1 MLATETP
8 EQTLERKRI
17 DALRMRESRGRL
29 ETNIEGKA
37 AIKAG
42 NIQRAARRAQL
53 RDNLDPRTRSTYDV
67 SQSLYNHAYIQ
78 QRKATETVQEKETRM
93 ARQAANTDRYRTKKR
108 AEDPKFREQ
117 DRAYRNDFKER
128 KRAADPDFDEKER
141 LKGKPETRRSSRI
154 AKQRT
159 RTTKRENAADP
170 DWDEKEKFKKKTG
183 EVKKKKKQQLLMQGG
198 QQTLDSFVSSN
209 NATHDNKPSPL
220 ADVGNGRRPG
230 LWYWNRKASRPS
242 TTRRSTS
249 RTTRPDDF

>member
-67 SQSLYNHAYIQ
+67 SQSLYNHAYIE

-93 ARQAANTDRYRTKKR
+93 ARQAANTDRYRTKIK
-108 AEDPKFREQ
+108 
-117 DRAYRNDFKER
+117 
-128 KRAADPDFDEKER
+128 
-141 LKGKPETRRSSRI
+141 TRRS
-154 AKQRT
+154 KVQRT
-159 RTTKRENAADP
+159 RSSSQKGLQRE
-170 DWDEKEKFKKKTG
+170 
-183 EVKKKKKQQLLMQGG
+183 
-198 QQTLDSFVSSN
+198 
-209 NATHDNKPSPL
+209 
-220 ADVGNGRRPG
+220 
-230 LWYWNRKASRPS
+230 KAGSRS
-242 TTRRSTS
+242 
-249 RTTRPDDF
+249 